1 MEAIY
6 MKEKISKI
14 LMGIVSLIIAIIAI
28 YCLFKGKI
36 IGAIIILLI
45 AILLF
50 PLVQDYYDKKYSIQ
64 NEYYKELRFV
74 LTFFTAIFA
83 LLLANVFI
91 NIMEVQGYEEN
102 LILDKVKELLQ
113 IIIYIVY
120 LVVLFMYSKNE
131 ESQKNKYILFG
142 TIYFVFILISYI
154 PDDTMVLILN
164 KIPDELT
171 LCSYRLLI
179 DAIIDPI
186 KEAILTYI
194 IFDTVMETKK
204 HNEIEEDKE
213 STENKTE
220 ETNTQSQYNGSAKFE
235 VEVKDNKTGYECN
248 YEISVKQKD

>member
-1 MEAIY
+1 MSMEAIY

-113 IIIYIVY
+113 
-120 LVVLFMYSKNE
+120 N
-131 ESQKNKYILFG
+131 
-142 TIYFVFILISYI
+142 FIS
-154 PDDTMVLILN
+154 D
-164 KIPDELT
+164 
-171 LCSYRLLI
+171 
-179 DAIIDPI
+179 
-186 KEAILTYI
+186 
-194 IFDTVMETKK
+194 F
-204 HNEIEEDKE
+204 
-213 STENKTE
+213 
-220 ETNTQSQYNGSAKFE
+220 
-235 VEVKDNKTGYECN
+235 
-248 YEISVKQKD
+248 